1 MRSTTAR
8 YLLVVVALCFLS
20 TVVTLGQPLDDRFP
34 SRDDLSSGRTLGLGI
49 QFLTAPFGLL
59 SARLWWNDFLGGEV
73 IGMVFGSF
81 SQITLRALVKVVNSR
96 AADFYFAG
104 GASFS
109 GSTTIVHAVAG
120 MEWSVSRY
128 TAFNFEIGFASSSWG
143 PATVIGGG
151 LHFYFQ

>member
-1 MRSTTAR
+1 MRSTAAR
-8 YLLVVVALCFLS
+8 YLLVVVALCLLIAAM
-20 TVVTLGQPLDDRFP
+20 TLGQPLDDRFP
-34 SRDDLSSGRTLGLGI
+34 SVDDLSNGRTLGLGI
-49 QFLTAPFGLL
+49 QFLSAPFGLI
-59 SARLWWNDFLGGEV
+59 SARLWWDDFLGGEI
-73 IGMVFGSF
+73 IGVVFGSS

-96 AADFYFAG
+96 AADLYFAG

-128 TAFNFEIGFASSSWG
+128 TALNFEMGFSNSSWG
-143 PATVIGGG
+143 TTTVIGGG

>member
-1 MRSTTAR
+1 MA
-8 YLLVVVALCFLS
+8 
-20 TVVTLGQPLDDRFP
+20 LGQPLDDRFP

-59 SARLWWNDFLGGEV
+59 SGRLWWNDFLGGEIV
-73 IGMVFGSF
+73 GIVFGSS

-96 AADFYFAG
+96 AADLYFAG

-120 MEWSVSRY
+120 MEWSVSEY
-128 TAFNFEIGFASSSWG
+128 TAFNFEMGFANSSWG